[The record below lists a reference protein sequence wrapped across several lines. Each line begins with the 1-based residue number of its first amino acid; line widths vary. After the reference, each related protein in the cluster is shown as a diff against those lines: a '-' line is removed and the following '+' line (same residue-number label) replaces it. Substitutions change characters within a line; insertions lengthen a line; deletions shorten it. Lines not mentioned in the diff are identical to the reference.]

1 MEALKQQELDSWK
14 NRSLM
19 DKDQTLHQFEEQK
32 RREIKQLQDSHQY
45 AMGQL
50 QLEHEQ
56 TLRYT
61 KNQFDQKLCK
71 LSD

>member
-1 MEALKQQELDSWK
+1 
-14 NRSLM
+14 M